1 MMKVDLAGKVALVTG
16 AGSGI
21 GRAIALKLTENGA
34 NVVVNDIIRDR
45 AEKTVEQMKELPGEG
60 LASIAD
66 ITDYDQVRSMVDEA
80 IKHFGQID
88 ILVNNAGW
96 DKLEPFIKN
105 TPETWEKII
114 AINFKGPIFV
124 TRAVVE
130 HMIPRKTGKIINIAS
145 DAGRVG
151 SLGEAVYSG
160 CKGGLIAI
168 TKTWAR
174 EFARDN
180 IRVNVI
186 CPGLT
191 DTPLLESLKQTEFGA
206 KVIDAIT
213 RQIPFG
219 LGKPEDIANV
229 VLFFAS
235 DASNYMTGQVISVS
249 GGLTYHG

>member
-1 MMKVDLAGKVALVTG
+1 VKVDLSGKVALVTG

-21 GRAIALKLTENGA
+21 GRAIALKLAENGA
-34 NVVVNDIIRDR
+34 NVVVNDINREG
-45 AEKTVEQMKELPGEG
+45 AEKTLEQMSVLPGEG
-60 LASIAD
+60 FMAIAD
-66 ITDYDQVRSMVDEA
+66 ITDYGAVQRMVEEA
-80 IKHFGQID
+80 IAHFGQID

-96 DKLEPFIKN
+96 DKLEPFVKN

-130 HMIPRKTGKIINIAS
+130 RMIPRKTGKIINIAS

-191 DTPLLESLKQTEFGA
+191 DTPLLESLKQTEFGK
-206 KVIDAIT
+206 KVIEAIT

-235 DASNYMTGQVISVS
+235 EASNYITGQVISVS

>member
-1 MMKVDLAGKVALVTG
+1 M
-16 AGSGI
+16 S
-21 GRAIALKLTENGA
+21 
-34 NVVVNDIIRDR
+34 
-45 AEKTVEQMKELPGEG
+45 Q
-60 LASIAD
+60 
-66 ITDYDQVRSMVDEA
+66 
-80 IKHFGQID
+80 
-88 ILVNNAGW
+88 
-96 DKLEPFIKN
+96 
-105 TPETWEKII
+105 
-114 AINFKGPIFV
+114 
-124 TRAVVE
+124 
-130 HMIPRKTGKIINIAS
+130 RKSGKIINIAS

-160 CKGGLIAI
+160 CKGGIIAI
-168 TKTWAR
+168 SKTWAR

-191 DTPLLESLKQTEFGA
+191 DTPLLKNLQESDFGR

-219 LGKPEDIANV
+219 LGKPEQIADA

-235 DASNYMTGQVISVS
+235 EASDYITGQVLSVS

>member
-1 MMKVDLAGKVALVTG
+1 MMKVDLSGRVALVTG

-21 GRAIALKLTENGA
+21 GRAIALKLAENGA
-34 NVVVNDIIRDR
+34 NVVVNDIIREG
-45 AEKTVEQMKELPGEG
+45 AEKTVELMNTLPGEG
-60 LASIAD
+60 FVAIAD

-80 IKHFGQID
+80 VKHFGRID
-88 ILVNNAGW
+88 ILINNAGW

-105 TPETWEKII
+105 TPETWERII
-114 AINFKGPIFV
+114 AINFKGPIHV

-130 HMIPRKTGKIINIAS
+130 RMIPRKSGVIVNIAS

-235 DASNYMTGQVISVS
+235 DASNYMTGQVVSVS